1 MRGGVVDAQAVFNS
15 PGEMPTIT
23 ITNHTTSPCSF
34 GPNFSCWKTSE
45 TARPGDVIAVHLYY
59 RNTSNVTANETTL
72 SVRPQSSGPT
82 TSVTFTGGVASLS
95 GPRSTGSA
103 HLSIQGGAQSLSF
116 MEARWYP
123 QNVNT
128 AQSVNTGGLFGTSG
142 FNIGN
147 VTPGTQGVLVVNYRV
162 SNNVDVPPPPPVD
175 QCRINSFTAFPTLV
189 QNGGYTTLS
198 WNTFGC
204 TSATIDGVPYPV
216 NGSGSFGPLYSARTY
231 QLRATGP
238 TGLTQYQ
245 SVYVGVQNVVVTPP
259 PVQPVQ
265 TQPQAVTTVATLVGQ
280 NSAQLN
286 GLAILNSTGSGQ
298 AWFEWGTTPSLGNR
312 TTNQLVN
319 QSGSVQ
325 VSDGILGLLP
335 NTRYYYRIGVSNQF
349 GTVYGSPVS
358 FVTASRTTTVVTTPS
373 PQPVRTVAVARS
385 APSLLELRIESIY
398 ANMCVNG
405 DLEYKVYYRNISS
418 QTLENT
424 VLRVTLPKELTYIQS
439 NRGKFE
445 IIDRTLTI
453 DLGQVRAGE
462 QGEVTL
468 RTRVNRQAVTGNL
481 TVATATVVYTNT
493 ITRAQEDAI
502 AYSLIT
508 VSDDC
513 PNLLGA
519 SAFGIWSFLPNTLIE
534 WLLLI
539 LIILVLVVLVR
550 QMTKKKE

>member
-1 MRGGVVDAQAVFNS
+1 
-15 PGEMPTIT
+15 
-23 ITNHTTSPCSF
+23 
-34 GPNFSCWKTSE
+34 
-45 TARPGDVIAVHLYY
+45 
-59 RNTSNVTANETTL
+59 
-72 SVRPQSSGPT
+72 
-82 TSVTFTGGVASLS
+82 
-95 GPRSTGSA
+95 
-103 HLSIQGGAQSLSF
+103 
-116 MEARWYP
+116 
-123 QNVNT
+123 
-128 AQSVNTGGLFGTSG
+128 
-142 FNIGN
+142 
-147 VTPGTQGVLVVNYRV
+147 
-162 SNNVDVPPPPPVD
+162 
-175 QCRINSFTAFPTLV
+175 
-189 QNGGYTTLS
+189 
-198 WNTFGC
+198 
-204 TSATIDGVPYPV
+204 
-216 NGSGSFGPLYSARTY
+216 
-231 QLRATGP
+231 
-238 TGLTQYQ
+238 
-245 SVYVGVQNVVVTPP
+245 VYVGVQNVVVTPP